1 METHASGF
9 VTDVKPDTALKATSP
24 SFLRRALALVCS
36 ALFVALTAQAAES
49 TRTYDVPAG
58 EAGLTLK
65 QFATQAQREIV
76 FSPDNVAGLKTNPV
90 QGDLAPSAALDL
102 MLADT
107 GLAATQDLKTGAF
120 AVRKSALPNGPRAA
134 RVENRDRPES
144 RSKVEEGT
152 VVLEGVEV
160 TGSRLRQMDIEGPSP
175 VLVFDNNFIVRTG
188 FGTLEEFMRTLPQN
202 FAGSGSGR
210 QSVPN
215 DENPSFGIRQPCQ
228 SGLGLRGLGSSS
240 TLVLIDGRRAPLS
253 GVGNRGTATQQ
264 GFFDINTIPMGL
276 IDRIEVLTDGAS
288 AVYGSDAIAGVV
300 NIILKK
306 NYRGTEVR
314 ARVGG
319 TWHGGGFE
327 KGLTITH
334 GFVSGK
340 LQATIVLD
348 WFERNPIYGS
358 QRPFSKNNDY
368 RDRGGSDFRSN
379 IAYPNTIFALP
390 GQTLA
395 GLFNPNGTLATQA
408 VIPAGQNG
416 TNLTVADFAATAGQ
430 EARTSHSQYYS
441 LITPTERRSLS
452 ATVKY
457 DVNERLDLTGEL
469 TFARN
474 DTGSLANPLFTS
486 AATGALNQRI
496 PANNPFNPFNQVL
509 GFRMSHDELGP
520 RDLVA
525 LTDSWR
531 FRLGGTLD
539 LGRDWT
545 LDASIMYYLQD
556 LYLSSPVLNLAAL
569 IAALNETDPSRAL
582 NVFGDIYGTGGPTN
596 APGIY
601 EALISQNITETE
613 SAVFN
618 ADLLARGPIWDLPAG
633 PIMLALGADWSQQD
647 RLRATN
653 NPTASEPARTR
664 TVRDDYAAFGELGIP
679 VVGRENNYPLMR
691 RLDLSLAARYQD
703 ISNSGASFDPK
714 YGVRWQPFDSL
725 MLRGS
730 YATGYRA
737 PSLSELERP
746 EAENMV
752 NIIDRK
758 RNNQVYQVLRV
769 MGSFENLAP
778 ETSETYN
785 YGAVFTVPGVK
796 GLSFGA
802 DMFHTDQRNLTT
814 NLSQQVFVDYE
825 DLFQDRI
832 VRNPPTAADTAAGLP
847 GQIATLDGRFVNFG
861 QVVTEGFDFNATY
874 QLAKRPWGRFTF
886 RASGSYLAAYKVAF
900 NPGDSLMDRRGTF
913 GFPQKIKGNA
923 SVFWDRGPWG
933 GALFVYY
940 LGEVERVN
948 QTLPSFT
955 TVDVNL
961 TYEFKNGIWR
971 GYGRGLRVQAGLGNV
986 FDREPPFALTT
997 FGYDGGFHSAKMRT
1011 YNMSMTYSF

>member
-1 METHASGF
+1 MKTTMISEATRRLGLLLRVGLLGALTVTMAWAASDEVPTKRNYDLPAGDAATAFRQFSEASGMELLYAAELARG
-9 VTDVKPDTALKATSP
+9 VRTAAVRGEYTALE
-24 SFLRRALALVCS
+24 AL
-36 ALFVALTAQAAES
+36 
-49 TRTYDVPAG
+49 
-58 EAGLTLK
+58 
-65 QFATQAQREIV
+65 
-76 FSPDNVAGLKTNPV
+76 N
-90 QGDLAPSAALDL
+90 L
-102 MLADT
+102 MLAGT
-107 GLAATQDLKTGAF
+107 NLQ
-120 AVRKSALPNGPRAA
+120 AVREEQSGALVVKRAEGPNGPGAVAA
-134 RVENRDRPES
+134 TTSRPARTTTAED
-144 RSKVEEGT
+144 GT

-188 FGTLEEFMRTLPQN
+188 FGTVEEFMRTLPQN
-202 FAGSGSGR
+202 FAGSGTGR

-215 DENPSFGIRQPCQ
+215 DENPSMGVRQAGQ

-240 TLVLIDGRRAPLS
+240 TLVLINGRRAPLS

-288 AVYGSDAIAGVV
+288 AVYGADAIAGVV
-300 NIILKK
+300 NIILKDS
-306 NYRGTEVR
+306 YRGTEVR
-314 ARVGG
+314 ARVAG

-327 KGLTITH
+327 RGLTVTH
-334 GFVSGK
+334 GFASGK
-340 LQATIVLD
+340 LQATVVLD
-348 WFERNPIYGS
+348 WFQRNPLYGS

-395 GLFNPNGTLATQA
+395 GVFNPNGTPATQA

-416 TNLTVADFAATAGQ
+416 QNLTVAAFNATAGQ
-430 EARTSHSQYYS
+430 EARVSQSRYYS
-441 LITPTERRSLS
+441 LITPTERRSAS
-452 ATVKY
+452 ANLKY
-457 DVNERLDLTGEL
+457 EVNERLNLTGEV

-486 AATGALNQRI
+486 AATGAGNVRI
-496 PANNPFNPFNQVL
+496 PATNPYNPFNQAL

-520 RDLVA
+520 RDLAA

-531 FRLGGTLD
+531 FRLGGDIRLPQ
-539 LGRDWT
+539 DWS
-545 LDASIMYYLQD
+545 LEASFMYYLQD
-556 LYLSSPVLNLAAL
+556 FYTDSPVLNTPAL

-596 APGIY
+596 SPGVY
-601 EALISQNITETE
+601 AGLVNRNITETK

-618 ADLLARGPIWDLPAG
+618 SDVLARGPVWDLPGG
-633 PIMLALGADWSQQD
+633 PLMLAVGLDWTKQD
-647 RLRATN
+647 RLRTTN
-653 NPTASEPARTR
+653 NPTAFEPARSR
-664 TVRDDYAAFGELGIP
+664 NIRDDYAAFTELGVP
-679 VVGRENNYPLMR
+679 LVGRDNSFALMR

-703 ISNSGASFDPK
+703 ISNSGESFDPK
-714 YGVRWQPFDSL
+714 YGVRWQPFNAL
-725 MLRGS
+725 MLRAS

-758 RNNQVYQVLRV
+758 RNNQAYPVLRV
-769 MGSFENLAP
+769 MGSNDNLAP
-778 ETSETYN
+778 ETSKTYN
-785 YGAVFTVPGVK
+785 YGAVITVPGIK

-814 NLSQQVFVDYE
+814 NLTQQVFVDNE

-832 VRNPPTAADTAAGLP
+832 VRNPPTAADIAAGLP
-847 GQIATLDGRFVNFG
+847 GQIATLDARFVNFG
-861 QVVTEGFDFNATY
+861 QVITEGFDFNATY
-874 QLAKRPWGRFTF
+874 AMGETAWGRFTF
-886 RASGSYLAAYKVAF
+886 RASGSYLATYKVAF
-900 NPGDSLMDRRGTF
+900 NPGDPLVDRRGTF
-913 GFPQKIKGNA
+913 GYPQKLKGNA
-923 SVFWDRGPWG
+923 SVFWDRGRWG

-955 TVDVNL
+955 TVDANL
-961 TYEFKNGIWR
+961 TYTFENGLWR
-971 GYGRGLRVQAGLGNV
+971 GYAKGLRVQGGLGNI
-986 FDREPPFALTT
+986 FDREPPFAFTT

-1011 YNMSMTYSF
+1011 YNMSVTYSF

>member
-1 METHASGF
+1 MKTTMISGAFVRLGLLFRVGLIGALSVSMSWAATGETEAKRNYDLAAGDAAAAFRQFSEVSGKELLYAAELARG
-9 VTDVKPDTALKATSP
+9 VRTAPVRGEYTPLEALNVMLAGTTLEAVKEEQSG
-24 SFLRRALALVCS
+24 ALV
-36 ALFVALTAQAAES
+36 VK
-49 TRTYDVPAG
+49 RAG
-58 EAGLTLK
+58 
-65 QFATQAQREIV
+65 
-76 FSPDNVAGLKTNPV
+76 SPNG
-90 QGDLAPSAALDL
+90 QGAV
-102 MLADT
+102 
-107 GLAATQDLKTGAF
+107 AATT
-120 AVRKSALPNGPRAA
+120 S
-134 RVENRDRPES
+134 RPS
-144 RSKVEEGT
+144 RTTTSEDGT

-188 FGTLEEFMRTLPQN
+188 FGTVEEFMRTLPQN
-202 FAGSGSGR
+202 FAGSGTGR

-215 DENPSFGIRQPCQ
+215 DENPSMGIRQPGQ

-253 GVGNRGTATQQ
+253 GIGNRGTATQQ

-288 AVYGSDAIAGVV
+288 AVYGADAIAGVV

-306 NYRGTEVR
+306 DYRGTEVR
-314 ARVGG
+314 ARVAG
-319 TWHGGGFE
+319 TWEGGGFE
-327 KGLTITH
+327 RGLTITH

-340 LQATIVLD
+340 LQATVVLD
-348 WFERNPIYGS
+348 WFKRNPIYGS
-358 QRPFSKNNDY
+358 QRPFSENNDY

-395 GLFNPNGTLATQA
+395 GVFNPNGTPATQA

-416 TNLTVADFAATAGQ
+416 TNLTVADFNATAGQ
-430 EARTSHSQYYS
+430 EARVSQSRYYS
-441 LITPTERRSLS
+441 LITPSERRSVR
-452 ATVKY
+452 TTWKY
-457 DVNERLDLTGEL
+457 DLTERLDLTGEV
-469 TFARN
+469 TFTRN

-486 AATGALNQRI
+486 AATGLQNQRI
-496 PANNPFNPFNQVL
+496 PANNPFNPFNQDL

-525 LTDSWR
+525 LTDTWN
-531 FRLGGTLD
+531 FQLGGTLD
-539 LGRDWT
+539 LGREWS
-545 LDASIMYYLQD
+545 LDASLMYRLQD
-556 LYLSSPVLNLAAL
+556 IYLSSPVLNTQAL

-601 EALISQNITETE
+601 EALINQNITE
-613 SAVFN
+613 SKSGVLSS
-618 ADLLARGPIWDLPAG
+618 DLLARGPIWDLPGG
-633 PIMLALGADWSQQD
+633 PIMMAVGLDWTRQD
-647 RLRATN
+647 RLRTTN
-653 NPTASEPARTR
+653 NPSAVEPARSR
-664 TVRDDYAAFGELGIP
+664 NVRDDYAAFTELGVP
-679 VVGRENNYPLMR
+679 VVGRENNFTLMR

-703 ISNSGASFDPK
+703 VSNSGSSFDPK
-714 YGVRWQPFDSL
+714 YGVRWQPFNSL

-758 RNNQVYQVLRV
+758 RNNQVYPVLRV
-769 MGSFENLAP
+769 MGSNPVLAP
-778 ETSETYN
+778 ETSETFN
-785 YGAVFTVPGVK
+785 YGAVITVPGVK
-796 GLSFGA
+796 GLSLGA
-802 DMFHTDQRNLTT
+802 DMYRTDQRNLTT
-814 NLSQQVFVDYE
+814 NLTQQVFVDNE

-832 VRNPPTAADTAAGLP
+832 VRNPPSAADIAAGLP
-847 GQIATLDGRFVNFG
+847 GQIATLDARFVNFG

-874 QLAKRPWGRFTF
+874 AMGETAWGRFTF
-886 RASGSYLAAYKVAF
+886 RASGTYLATYKVAF
-900 NPGDSLMDRRGTF
+900 NPGDPLVDRRGTF
-913 GFPQKIKGNA
+913 GFPQKLKGNT

-933 GALFVYY
+933 AAVFVYY
-940 LGEVERVN
+940 LGEVERPN

-961 TYEFKNGIWR
+961 TYEFQNGIWR
-971 GYGRGLRVQAGLGNV
+971 GYGRGLRVQGGMGNIAN
-986 FDREPPFALTT
+986 REPPFAFTT